1 MGTPEADAGSM
12 TDEARKRSVGK
23 LFGRKGM
30 GDGYRCELCGEWIE
44 CRNISKVL
52 AHEGPLPHAQKD
64 AAQ

>member
-1 MGTPEADAGSM
+1 M